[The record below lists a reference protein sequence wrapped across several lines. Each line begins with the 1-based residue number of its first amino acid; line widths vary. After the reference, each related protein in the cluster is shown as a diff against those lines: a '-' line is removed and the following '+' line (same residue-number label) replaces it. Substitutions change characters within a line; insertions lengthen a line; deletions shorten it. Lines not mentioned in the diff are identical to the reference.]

1 MVALELRKVRLFDR
15 VAAGLVLTGG
25 GSQLRGLPE
34 VAEAQ
39 LKLPA
44 RLGRPQG
51 FSGMSDLIGTP
62 AFATSIGLVEHSL
75 REDDVSS
82 PPRAFDVGAGG
93 LFKRIASLGK
103 ALMPQ

>member
-1 MVALELRKVRLFDR
+1 MVALELRKYRLFDR

-34 VAEAQ
+34 VAEAH

-44 RLGRPQG
+44 RLGRPKG
-51 FSGMSDLIGTP
+51 FTGMSDLIGTP
-62 AFATSIGLVEHSL
+62 AYATSIGLVEHSL
-75 REDDVSS
+75 REDDVYE
-82 PPRAFDVGAGG
+82 PAPGFDVNAGG
-93 LFKRIASLGK
+93 LFKRIASLGR